1 MVVCPPGYSV
11 RKSYVRTFKN
21 NVARSGYTVRRKGTT
36 FTVHPTQNEV
46 YVPASCV
53 KQTRKGNTKNSKL
66 RKGEFLKYAYQY
78 RLSDRLRHKALKKIV
93 EVYGVTSVYHK
104 LDKAAKLSERVAP
117 DASMIFAK
125 DRDWVHDQMM

>member
-1 MVVCPPGYSV
+1 M
-11 RKSYVRTFKN
+11 RTFKN

-36 FTVHPTQNEV
+36 FTVHPTTDEV
-46 YVPASCV
+46 YVSGSCV
-53 KQTRKGNTKNSKL
+53 KQTRKGNTRNGKP

-93 EVYGVTSVYHK
+93 EVYGAAEVYRRLNHV
-104 LDKAAKLSERVAP
+104 AALSKEVAP